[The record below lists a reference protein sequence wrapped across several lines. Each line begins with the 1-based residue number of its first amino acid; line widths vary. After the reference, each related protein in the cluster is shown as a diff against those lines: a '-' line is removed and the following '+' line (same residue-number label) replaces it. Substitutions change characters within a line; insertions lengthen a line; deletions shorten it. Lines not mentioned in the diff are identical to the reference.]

1 MSVVHIFNPSHDE
14 ALAANT
20 PYYTPAKAAAVLEYD
35 LAALPA
41 WWACQDDIVL
51 VPKGHALDGQ
61 RINGCVLAS
70 APDWGKINH
79 VCPWGWDAAIVRR
92 LVRLGAPQD
101 LLPTDLQLDEIR
113 KLSSRETSVAILEN
127 MVAETERCI
136 GKSWWVTSSDEVR
149 KLSAHFQTLVLKAPW
164 SSSGRGVFKV
174 SADNIDVMQPRVERI
189 IKRQGGIAVEPF
201 YNRVM
206 DFALEFHVGKH
217 GVTYNGISVFA
228 TSSTGAYT
236 GNYVSDEPCLKRR
249 IPEALQGHLSDVCK
263 NLQRHLQNVYSQG
276 YSGPLGVDMMVVEY
290 QGEKYIH
297 PCVEVNLRQ
306 TMGNV
311 CVSLRSQLRRGA
323 AIYRLRPVGETTE
336 STLVLTPYAKRIEAV
351 LQTEEAE

>member
-1 MSVVHIFNPSHDE
+1 M
-14 ALAANT
+14 
-20 PYYTPAKAAAVLEYD
+20 
-35 LAALPA
+35 
-41 WWACQDDIVL
+41 
-51 VPKGHALDGQ
+51 
-61 RINGCVLAS
+61 
-70 APDWGKINH
+70 
-79 VCPWGWDAAIVRR
+79 CPWGWDAAIVRR

-127 MVAETERCI
+127 MVAETEQCI

-336 STLVLTPYAKRIEAV
+336 ATLVLTPCAKCIEAV